1 MNHTGLPQAS
11 VINFSRD
18 GEMVRM
24 NDDAD
29 AKVSTNQILSFF
41 AVPEPSVEV
50 LKPT

>member
-29 AKVSTNQILSFF
+29 AKVYRQTRFCRTSPFQSQ
-41 AVPEPSVEV
+41 V
-50 LKPT
+50 LRY